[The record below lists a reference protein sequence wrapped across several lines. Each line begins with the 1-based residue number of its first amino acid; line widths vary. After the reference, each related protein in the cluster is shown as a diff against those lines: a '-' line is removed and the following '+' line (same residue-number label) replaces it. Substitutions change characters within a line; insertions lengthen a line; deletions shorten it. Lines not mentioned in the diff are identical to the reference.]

1 MCKCDP
7 RILNVY
13 CGNGDCHPGFYK
25 ESLDVKEIKNQ
36 AYLISEREN
45 SKFND
50 VEFNTW
56 RWRDTE
62 IQWEIFLKK
71 CKKLGLSVIDTK
83 ELRKL
88 ENFQAKIDTAVRD
101 YPNY

>member
-1 MCKCDP
+1 MK
-7 RILNVY
+7 
-13 CGNGDCHPGFYK
+13 GNCTPFERTK
-25 ESLDVKEIKNQ
+25 QIELQQLKNQ
-36 AYLISEREN
+36 AYLISEMEN
-45 SKFND
+45 SRFCDLEFANWNWYKRD
-50 VEFNTW
+50 V
-56 RWRDTE
+56 
-62 IQWEIFLKK
+62 QWEIFLKK